1 MKRSLTSV
9 CVCVYVCVC
18 MYVCMHVRLGVQ
30 RAERIAVWEGEDV
43 TAVARRFS
51 IQHGLTAA
59 TTERLADMLMAK
71 KAAVLAARPQ
81 GGAIA

>member
-1 MKRSLTSV
+1 M

-18 MYVCMHVRLGVQ
+18 MCVYVRLGVQ